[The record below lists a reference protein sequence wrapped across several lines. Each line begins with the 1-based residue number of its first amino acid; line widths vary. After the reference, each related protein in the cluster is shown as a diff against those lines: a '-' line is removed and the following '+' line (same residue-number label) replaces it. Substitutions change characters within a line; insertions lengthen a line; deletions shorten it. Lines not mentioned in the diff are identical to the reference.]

1 MTLFATNNSNA
12 PGSTSDWHGT
22 PGSYSTNFQNNIDGK
37 VEHFDVYGE
46 VQTIYS
52 QVNLSYT
59 KEYLGNVRV
68 YITEMHRFIGQEIH
82 QSIYRLKSLND
93 SRGKSWPSLVRSST
107 ITVIV
112 SLKPICFCNSTFHQ
126 RL

>member
-12 PGSTSDWHGT
+12 PGSTSDWQGT

-52 QVNLSYT
+52 QVNLSHT
-59 KEYLGNVRV
+59 KECCSLV
-68 YITEMHRFIGQEIH
+68 YNTEIHRFIGQEIH

>member
-93 SRGKSWPSLVRSST
+93 SREKSWPSLVSKLIIYHSNLFAFE
-107 ITVIV
+107 IQ
-112 SLKPICFCNSTFHQ
+112 LPIYE